1 MDKETPKHRSF
12 IDFNLSTIVKVVGVI
27 AVVWLGWNILIA
39 IFPVIIWLIAALFF
53 AVALNP
59 AVSKIASLLPS
70 PNRAVAT
77 GIAFVLVLGVLVLL
91 LGVTLPPIF
100 SQIIDFFTNSET
112 GLPAIYADF
121 IKEDNFFANLINTY
135 ELNDDISSFINDI
148 GSRVAGS
155 QGTLTGL
162 LNLLFSFAVNVIGV
176 LVLTFMMLVEGPRLI
191 KQVTSLASTP
201 QQLARWE
208 RIGRQMYEVVASYIN
223 GQLIIAVIAG
233 SVALLTIL
241 IVNHFVAGDVP
252 NPLAM
257 AGIVAIMTLIPLIG
271 ATVAAVI
278 VVAATL
284 LVSLKTAI
292 IMAIFFIVYQQI
304 ENATIQ
310 PHIQSRSLN
319 LSAMMV
325 FIVAIIGARLGGI
338 WGAILAVPAAGCI
351 RVLIVDYFQHSPR
364 YQSYVANRR
373 AAIGAGKTKAAEP
386 KPTNKTDKNK
396 RG

>member
-1 MDKETPKHRSF
+1 MNEETPRHRSF
-12 IDFNLSTIVKVVGVI
+12 IDFNLSTILKVVGVI
-27 AVVWLGWNILIA
+27 AAIWLGWNILIA

-59 AVSKIASLLPS
+59 AVSRIAGWLPS

-77 GIAFVLVLGVLVLL
+77 GIAFVLVLGVLVVL

-100 SQIIDFFTNSET
+100 TQIIDFFSDR
-112 GLPAIYADF
+112 LPKIYLDF
-121 IKEDNFFANLINTY
+121 ITEDNFFANFINSY
-135 ELNDDISSFINDI
+135 ELSDDIEGFIGDI
-148 GSRVAGS
+148 GSRFAGS

-162 LNLLFSFAVNVIGV
+162 INLLFSFAINVIGV

-191 KQVTSLASTP
+191 RQITSLASTP
-201 QQLARWE
+201 EQLARWQ
-208 RIGRQMYEVVASYIN
+208 RVGRQMYEVVASYIN
-223 GQLIIAVIAG
+223 GQLLIAVIAG
-233 SVALLTIL
+233 STSL
-241 IVNHFVAGDVP
+241 IVMSFVVRDVP

-257 AGIVAIMTLIPLIG
+257 AGIVAIMSLIPLIG

-284 LVSLKTAI
+284 LVSIKGAI

-310 PHIQSRSLN
+310 PHIQSRSLS

-325 FIVAIIGARLGGI
+325 FVVAIVGVRLGGI

-364 YQSYVANRR
+364 YQSYVANRQ
-373 AAIGAGKTKAAEP
+373 AALKAVKAESAASDQTGKP
-386 KPTNKTDKNK
+386 KKK
-396 RG
+396 